1 MEFIVRELFRKDQFR
16 KRRGEKV
23 RENSTGRMRCQ
34 VKADFE
40 PDVEDGI
47 LVHKL
52 N

>member
-1 MEFIVRELFRKDQFR
+1 MEFIVRELFKKDWFG

-23 RENSTGRMRCQ
+23 RENSRGRMRCQ
-34 VKADFE
+34 VKANFE